1 MSDRGREEATTASP
15 FTVTLPSGDAVS
27 AMAYPAAGAAPA
39 GTTMI
44 LAHGAGAP
52 QTHPFMTAFARLLS
66 ARGIDVVTFNFLY
79 MERGRRVPDPK
90 ARLEACYR
98 AVIAAARTRAG
109 DGDRRMVI
117 GGKSMGGRIATQVA
131 AADGADGGDLDVDG
145 LVLLGYPLH
154 PPGRPDKP
162 RTAHLPAV
170 AAPMLFVQ
178 GERDV
183 LAPPASCAPSS
194 PPAPTPSWS
203 PWPARITRS
212 RCAAR
217 TRRGPGRCTRRSPGR
232 SSAGWRDA
240 GSWRERQGENPERA
254 HAEQPAELLAASA
267 GQNPLYSAGAP
278 FGGQRS
284 PRLRVTASKGRMRTG
299 ASSCAVAI
307 STHSPLRSSKASRVR
322 SAGSTSHR

>member
-1 MSDRGREEATTASP
+1 MSDQGWDETTTDSP

-27 AMAYPAAGAAPA
+27 AIAYPAAGAPPA

-98 AVIAAARTRAG
+98 AVITAARDRAG
-109 DGDRRMVI
+109 DGGRRMVV

-131 AADGADGGDLDVDG
+131 AAGGADGGDPGVDG

-162 RTAHLPAV
+162 RTAHLPSV
-170 AAPMLFVQ
+170 TAPMLFVQ
-178 GERDV
+178 GERDAFGTPGELHPV
-183 LAPPASCAPSS
+183 LATCTAADLVTVDGADHSFKMRGKDAPR
-194 PPAPTPSWS
+194 AEEVYETVTGK
-203 PWPARITRS
+203 IV
-212 RCAAR
+212 
-217 TRRGPGRCTRRSPGR
+217 
-232 SSAGWRDA
+232 GWM
-240 GSWRERQGENPERA
+240 ERQR
-254 HAEQPAELLAASA
+254 LLARAL
-267 GQNPLYSAGAP
+267 G
-278 FGGQRS
+278 
-284 PRLRVTASKGRMRTG
+284 
-299 ASSCAVAI
+299 
-307 STHSPLRSSKASRVR
+307 
-322 SAGSTSHR
+322 

>member
-1 MSDRGREEATTASP
+1 MSDQGREEATTASP
-15 FTVTLPSGDAVS
+15 FTVTLPSGDTLS
-27 AMAYPAAGAAPA
+27 ALAYPAAREVPPT

-98 AVIAAARTRAG
+98 AVIAAARARAR
-109 DGDRRMVI
+109 DGERRMVI

-131 AADGADGGDLDVDG
+131 AAQDVEGSEVDVDGADAGVDA

-162 RTAHLPAV
+162 RTAHLPSV

-178 GERDV
+178 GERDAFGTPDELRPV
-183 LAPPASCAPSS
+183 LATCTDADLVTVEGADHSFKMRGKDAPR
-194 PPAPTPSWS
+194 AEEVYEKVTGK
-203 PWPARITRS
+203 IV
-212 RCAAR
+212 
-217 TRRGPGRCTRRSPGR
+217 
-232 SSAGWRDA
+232 GWME
-240 GSWRERQGENPERA
+240 SQ
-254 HAEQPAELLAASA
+254 QLLARAA
-267 GQNPLYSAGAP
+267 G
-278 FGGQRS
+278 
-284 PRLRVTASKGRMRTG
+284 
-299 ASSCAVAI
+299 
-307 STHSPLRSSKASRVR
+307 
-322 SAGSTSHR
+322 